1 MCGENM
7 ERPSPDANSAQKARW
22 SLCQAMSGQPEGVP
36 VADLIRKVQSD
47 WPGEF
52 DEQSHINRIR
62 AALHNMHRARMVEQ
76 VGRGVWACANVSE
89 MPETAPAE
97 EVDEPAPQLEAP
109 QLEVPLYPMVK
120 DQLVNSLDA
129 CTRAEIVGGK
139 GNIGGGTFATPDVVG
154 IIAPTPTARHYGFHN
169 KILAVEVKS
178 VTNPQALLVG
188 YAQAS
193 AYLDFA
199 HMALLVVPWCH
210 GPNIDRVT
218 RLCEKNGIGLAFIR
232 DEDGE
237 KWLEMWFPPRSQ
249 QPAPKQLEE
258 FIHRLNM
265 AGIDLG

>member
-36 VADLIRKVQSD
+36 VADLIRKVQRD

-52 DEQSHINRIR
+52 ETPLHINRIR
-62 AALHNMHRARMVEQ
+62 AALHNMHRVRMVEQ
-76 VGRGVWACANVSE
+76 FGRGVWACANVSE

-97 EVDEPAPQLEAP
+97 EVDEPAPQLE
-109 QLEVPLYPMVK
+109 VDLYPMVS
-120 DQLVNSLDA
+120 DQLVNSLGE
-129 CTRAEIVGGK
+129 CTRAEIVGGT
-139 GNIGGGTFATPDVVG
+139 IGGGKFATPDVVG
-154 IIAPTPTARHYGFHN
+154 VVVPNPTAMQYGFHQ

-178 VTNPQALLVG
+178 GTSPRELFVG

-210 GPNIDRVT
+210 GPSIERVT

-232 DEDGE
+232 DGDEDDE
-237 KWLEMWFPPRSQ
+237 KWLDMWFHPRSQ
-249 QPAPKQLEE
+249 QPEPKQLEE
-258 FIHRLNM
+258 FIHKLNM
-265 AGIDLG
+265 AEINL